1 MAGLR
6 SVTHRMHSAA
16 GITET
21 ASPASNPYWVNA
33 RMSTAIPAASIAPT
47 MSRGTLTGVVM
58 LP

>member
-33 RMSTAIPAASIAPT
+33 RMSAATPT